1 MTRTRV
7 IAALV
12 MAPVAMCSILF
23 LPTAWLASL
32 TAIIFPWGLWE
43 WMKLSQVEDTLVR
56 TVLLTLNLL
65 LMVLLVWV
73 SAHSLV
79 LFQIATLIG
88 IAWWILALL
97 WLRFLGFCADPNQRT
112 AKIVKVTA
120 GTLAVIPAWSALVL
134 LHSGD
139 KPGST
144 FPESLHAHLWLL
156 TAQIMIWAA
165 DSGAYF
171 SGRLFGKHKLAP
183 QISPNKTVEGLLGGI
198 LTGLAVAAGFGLLN
212 GVTMAQFPS
221 LLLVSFVAILASVI
235 GDLFESLLK
244 RHAGIKDSGSMIPGH
259 GGVLDRIDST
269 LAALPVFA
277 LGKDIFGF

>member
-1 MTRTRV
+1 
-7 IAALV
+7 
-12 MAPVAMCSILF
+12 
-23 LPTAWLASL
+23 
-32 TAIIFPWGLWE
+32 
-43 WMKLSQVEDTLVR
+43 
-56 TVLLTLNLL
+56 
-65 LMVLLVWV
+65 MV
-73 SAHSLV
+73 
-79 LFQIATLIG
+79 
-88 IAWWILALL
+88 
-97 WLRFLGFCADPNQRT
+97 
-112 AKIVKVTA
+112 
-120 GTLAVIPAWSALVL
+120 
-134 LHSGD
+134 
-139 KPGST
+139 
-144 FPESLHAHLWLL
+144 
-156 TAQIMIWAA
+156 WAA